1 VKWDK
6 GTESDTRVKDEQA
19 WKDNGM

>member
-6 GTESDTRVKDEQA
+6 ETESDTRVKDEQA